1 MAKKPDY
8 KKIYKKY
15 HASRKAKKARA
26 ARNKARRMMVRA
38 GKVRKGDGK
47 EVDHK
52 RPLSKGGT
60 SRRKNL
66 RVISRKKNRR
76 AGQKLAT
83 AARKRNKRGK
93 KK

>member
-15 HASRKAKKARA
+15 HASRKAKKAR
-26 ARNKARRMMVRA
+26 ARRMMVRA